1 MGKKIDAYISVGS
14 VFAFKVV
21 LDKKGI
27 PHSFIKLLAKFFSEQ
42 IGVINFDKEN
52 LILNKKIINYF
63 FYLL

>member
-1 MGKKIDAYISVGS
+1 MTNVNLPLKIDAYISVGS

-52 LILNKKIINYF
+52 LILQVG
-63 FYLL
+63 LE

>member
-27 PHSFIKLLAKFFSEQ
+27 PRSFIKLLAKFFSEQ

-52 LILNKKIINYF
+52 LILQVG
-63 FYLL
+63 LE